1 MRFMPVSTGLALLL
15 APISAFA
22 ATAISGCGFVPGLPC
37 GSGGAAGAVAIIANT
52 IIPAL
57 QYIFYAVALG
67 FFFYY
72 AVRLILES
80 EDESTI
86 NETKTAYGYAITGA
100 VMVSLVDNIVA
111 TVGPGYASASLIN
124 AAPVNDGVNNV
135 VLFMRLMVATAVTGM
150 IVYQGFRMI
159 LLQGQESEMEAQK
172 KKFFNSLLGVVIV
185 QLAFVVVNSF
195 FPGAGS
201 SALAQEIVGIINFLL
216 QLLGA
221 LAILG
226 FIVAGIMMVA
236 STDEGL
242 KDRAKKA
249 IFTTIITLV
258 YPRLSY
264 RLPNQSSVAHPRCSS
279 TVSQR
284 GR

>member
-1 MRFMPVSTGLALLL
+1 MHFMRLAAGLGLLL
-15 APISAFA
+15 TPATSFA
-22 ATAISGCGFVPGLPC
+22 ATSITGCGFAPGLPC
-37 GSGGAAGAVAIIANT
+37 GSGGASGAVAIIAGT

-57 QYIFYAVALG
+57 QYIFYAIALG

-72 AVRLILES
+72 AVRLVLES

-86 NETKTAYGYAITGA
+86 TETKTAYGYAIAGA
-100 VMVSLVDNIVA
+100 VMVSLVDNIIA
-111 TVGPGYASASLIN
+111 AVGPGYASSTLIN
-124 AAPVNDGVNNV
+124 AAPVNDGINNV
-135 VLFMRLMVATAVTGM
+135 VLFMRLMVATAVTAM

-159 LLQGQESEMEAQK
+159 LLQGQQSEMEAQK

-185 QLAFVVVNSF
+185 QLAFVVVNAF
-195 FPGAGS
+195 FPGSGS
-201 SALAQEIVGIINFLL
+201 SALAVEIVGIINFLL

-221 LAILG
+221 LAVLG
-226 FIVAGIMMVA
+226 FIVAGIMMVV

-258 YPRLSY
+258 LV
-264 RLPNQSSVAHPRCSS
+264 L
-279 TVSQR
+279 VSFVVVQFTINVTA
-284 GR
+284 